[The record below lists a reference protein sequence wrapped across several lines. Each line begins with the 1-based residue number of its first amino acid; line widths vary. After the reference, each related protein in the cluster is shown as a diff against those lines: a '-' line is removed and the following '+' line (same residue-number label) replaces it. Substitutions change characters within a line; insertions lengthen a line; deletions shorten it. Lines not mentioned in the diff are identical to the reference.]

1 MLVDDYTKIHYL
13 RFQFLL
19 QEINKIY
26 HSGNKIADI
35 GISSFT
41 ELLTS
46 NFGVDNV
53 SAIVPDEDFLSN
65 TGQPIKNINVKFYDI
80 SKSAFLR
87 EEEKFDIIIFSE
99 TMEHIPYDDV
109 LLLKNLKNFINKRG
123 YLLLTVPNIA
133 SFWNRIRLL
142 SGKNILGTKEEI
154 IKGVYGG
161 YGHIREYT
169 KSEVKMYIQKSGL
182 KIIFLT
188 GFTGYGGSSIKGR
201 IFRTVHK
208 MLPST
213 YQSQIVCLAQME
225 E

>member
-13 RFQFLL
+13 RFQYLIH
-19 QEINKIY
+19 EINKIY

-35 GISSFT
+35 GISPFT
-41 ELLTS
+41 ELLVS
-46 NFGVDNV
+46 RFGKGNV
-53 SAIVPDEDFLSN
+53 SAIVPDEAFLSN
-65 TGQPIKNINVKFYDI
+65 VGQQVQNINVKFYNI
-80 SKSAFLR
+80 SKSPFLN
-87 EEEKFDIIIFSE
+87 EDEKFDIIIFSE

-109 LLLKNLKNFINKRG
+109 SLLKNLKKIINKEG

-133 SFWNRIRLL
+133 SFWNRIRLFF
-142 SGKNILGTKEEI
+142 GKNILGTKEQI

-169 KSEVKMYIQKSGL
+169 KSEVRMYIQMSGL
-182 KIIFLT
+182 KIISLR
-188 GFTGYGGSSIKGR
+188 GFTGYGGTSIKGK
-201 IFRTVHK
+201 IFRMAHK
-208 MLPST
+208 VLPSS